1 MGARNN
7 SFAAYFG
14 EQGRNGSI
22 LLICKEENAGELGNR
37 IDPRGLG
44 FQRALWNGSQ

>member
-1 MGARNN
+1 MGARSN

-14 EQGRNGSI
+14 EQQRNGYI
-22 LLICKEENAGELGNR
+22 LLICKEENAAEPGNR

-44 FQRALWNGSQ
+44 FHCARLNGSH